1 MLDILNKNV
10 IESMLE
16 NAEITYD
23 VIITENTNFEN
34 DVNLKYWEGQINAY
48 HNILDILNGEK

>member
-10 IESMLE
+10 IENLLE

-23 VIITENTNFEN
+23 VIVNENINFEN
-34 DVNLKYWEGQINAY
+34 NDNLKYWEGQINNY
-48 HNILDILNGEK
+48 NNILDILNGEK